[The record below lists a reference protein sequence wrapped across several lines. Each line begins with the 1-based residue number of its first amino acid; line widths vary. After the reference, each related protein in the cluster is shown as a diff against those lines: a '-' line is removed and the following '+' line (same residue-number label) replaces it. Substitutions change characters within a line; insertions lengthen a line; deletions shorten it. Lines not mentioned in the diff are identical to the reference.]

1 MEIPIMIWLYT
12 AQKWLYKLGYQYKNI
27 YKDMFINRHEQ
38 SNIIKNYKVFFN
50 KIKKL
55 KPYIIEF
62 DKDSII
68 KYKVYFSNCIVKG
81 NNW

>member
-1 MEIPIMIWLYT
+1 
-12 AQKWLYKLGYQYKNI
+12 
-27 YKDMFINRHEQ
+27 MFINRHEQ